1 MFSLSEFNI
10 NDVSDIML
18 KEKIIQI
25 ASELG
30 MSEGDLI
37 DKLISDSLKSN
48 LKLKLNENSLSDA
61 DLIRIFKEES
71 EKDKNIYDGKNGNF
85 DELLELI
92 ELRNRF

>member
-1 MFSLSEFNI
+1 MSEFNI

-48 LKLKLNENSLSDA
+48 LKLNLNENSLSDA
-61 DLIRIFKEES
+61 DLIMIFKEES

>member
-1 MFSLSEFNI
+1 MSEFNI

>member
-1 MFSLSEFNI
+1 MSEFNI

-48 LKLKLNENSLSDA
+48 LKLNLNENSLSDA

>member
-1 MFSLSEFNI
+1 MSEFNI

-48 LKLKLNENSLSDA
+48 LKLNLNENSLSDA
-61 DLIRIFKEES
+61 DLIMIFKEES

-92 ELRNRF
+92 EFRNRF